1 MDWSNFIEQL
11 FNIVLIPLLGVLTTY
26 IVKLVQAKINAIKTT
41 NDNEVGNKYLT
52 LLADTITDCV
62 KATNQ
67 TYVDTLKAEGSF
79 DAAAQKE
86 AFEQT
91 YQAVI
96 AILNDDLKDYLNA
109 AIGDVELYLKQKI
122 EAEIKIQK

>member
-79 DAAAQKE
+79 DAAA
-86 AFEQT
+86 
-91 YQAVI
+91 
-96 AILNDDLKDYLNA
+96 
-109 AIGDVELYLKQKI
+109 
-122 EAEIKIQK
+122 

>member
-52 LLADTITDCV
+52 LLADTIADCV